1 MFLQVLDKTLQD
13 VWSSTSRNNSSIH
26 DNEKM
31 IVIAMGYI
39 NNSNSS
45 NILVIKDKEGASLK
59 TEALHGA
66 DATAGA
72 LAHIPL
78 LRPSNMKS

>member
-13 VWSSTSRNNSSIH
+13 VWSSTSSNNSSIH

-31 IVIAMGYI
+31 MVLAMGYI
-39 NNSNSS
+39 NNSS
-45 NILVIKDKEGASLK
+45 NILMIKDKEGASLK
-59 TEALHGA
+59 TEALHRA

-78 LRPSNMKS
+78 LRPSNMK